1 MKNIILDCDPGHDD
15 MIAIILACA
24 SSKINLLGITTVAGN
39 QKGDKTLNNALK
51 TLTLIGETHIPVAR
65 GFNKP
70 LFRELTVAP
79 HIHGDSGLD
88 GADLPEPGIEPSEL
102 GAVDFIVHTLQ
113 NEPKNCF
120 IVATGPLTNIAMVLF
135 KNPELTKKIE
145 RIVIMGG
152 ALFDSNITPSAE
164 FNIYVDPEAAK
175 IVLDSGLPITMV
187 TLDVSNKALFTP
199 RDIEKIEC
207 MGGNISKIVGGLLHF
222 FYRTNMDTFGFR
234 GAPLHDPIT
243 VAYTIDPGILET
255 KPLSVDVETRGELTR
270 GRTVADVYGITG
282 KKPNVEVSFKLDLD
296 RYKKL
301 VFDAVKKY
309 SIKA

>member
-15 MIAIILACA
+15 MMAIILACA

-39 QKGDKTLNNALK
+39 HSGDKTLNNALK

-65 GFNKP
+65 GFDKP

-79 HIHGDSGLD
+79 HIHGASGLD
-88 GADLPEPGIEPSEL
+88 GADLPEPGIEPSTL
-102 GAVDFIVHTLQ
+102 GAVDFIVQTLE
-113 NEPKNCF
+113 NKPKKSL

-135 KNPELTKKIE
+135 KNPNLKKKIE

-152 ALFDSNITPSAE
+152 ALCDSNITPSAE

-175 IVLDSGLPITMV
+175 IVLESGLPITMV

-199 RDIEKIEC
+199 RDIEKIES
-207 MGGNISKIVGGLLHF
+207 MGGNISKIVGSLLKF
-222 FYRTNMDTFGFR
+222 FYKTNRDTFGFR

-243 VAYTIDPGILET
+243 VAYTIDPEILKT
-255 KPLSVDVETRGELTR
+255 KSLSVEVETIGVLTR
-270 GRTVADVYGITG
+270 GRIVADIYGITG
-282 KKPNVEVSFKLDLD
+282 KEPNVEVSSKLDLG

-301 VFDAVKKY
+301 IFDAIKKY
-309 SIKA
+309 SMET

>member
-15 MIAIILACA
+15 MMAIILACA

-39 QKGDKTLNNALK
+39 HSGDKTLNNALR

-65 GFNKP
+65 GFDKP

-79 HIHGDSGLD
+79 HIHGASGLD
-88 GADLPEPGIEPSEL
+88 GANLPNSGIEPSKL
-102 GAVDFIVHTLQ
+102 HAVDFIVQTLEK
-113 NEPKNCF
+113 EPKKSF

-135 KNPELTKKIE
+135 KNPDIEKKIE

-152 ALFDSNITPSAE
+152 AFCDSNITPSAE

-199 RDIEKIEC
+199 EDIEKIED
-207 MGGNISKIVGGLLHF
+207 MGGNISNIVGSLLKF
-222 FYRTNMDTFGFR
+222 FYRTNRDTFGFR

-243 VAYTIDPGILET
+243 IAYTIDPEILET
-255 KPLSVDVETRGELTR
+255 KSLSVDVETIGVLTR
-270 GRTVADVYGITG
+270 GRTVADIYGITG
-282 KKPNVEVSFKLDLD
+282 KKSNVEVSSKLDIG

-301 VFDAVKKY
+301 IFDAIKKY
-309 SIKA
+309 SMET